1 MDRFVVEA
9 DKRVVGIAM
18 RVPGGFRFFCS
29 DPDFRSLDRKLFRRA
44 KGLVSRV
51 VEFARALRV
60 GPTPRAER
68 VARPVFW
75 PPVDKCRS
83 RP

>member
-29 DPDFRSLDRKLFRRA
+29 DPDFRSLDHKLFRRA

-51 VEFARALRV
+51 VEFARARQV
-60 GPTPRAER
+60 G
-68 VARPVFW
+68 
-75 PPVDKCRS
+75 S
-83 RP
+83 RKKRGA

>member
-9 DKRVVGIAM
+9 DKKVVGIAM
-18 RVPGGFRFFCS
+18 RVPGGFRFFSS

-51 VEFARALRV
+51 VAFAHARRV
-60 GPTPRAER
+60 GP
-68 VARPVFW
+68 RPAG
-75 PPVDKCRS
+75 
-83 RP
+83 